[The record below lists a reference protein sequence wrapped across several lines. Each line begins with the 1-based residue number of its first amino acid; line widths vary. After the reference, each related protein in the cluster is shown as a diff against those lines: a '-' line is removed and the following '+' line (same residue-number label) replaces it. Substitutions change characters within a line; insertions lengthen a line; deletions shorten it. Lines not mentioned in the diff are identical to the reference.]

1 MKAGAPPGGAEEADG
16 VQELGFGD
24 GLPPAGTSAPRRS
37 ARLAGRAPAAASG
50 EPKGA
55 RMASPEGSRKKRKVA
70 GDAAVPTSGAEEEGA
85 VGSELNLPLMASP
98 SGSGWG
104 NTVRGRLE
112 DLVVLSESGSVEKM
126 QNRDPASSPRSIRR
140 RVEVVDIE
148 SDAPEEEVDTS
159 VPGRGRYSSIE
170 KGKGIFV
177 ADYDGP
183 LVEKGGFVPFL
194 DRTNPGSKGLE
205 RTQQGRRYT
214 EEQKGKRKLVTEDDA
229 GLTLGGREANMELR
243 CEGMADYYE
252 QETIKEEAM
261 SAKNIRESNKL
272 RAVELAS
279 EYAFF
284 KPEQEEESEH
294 SDIQDS
300 SKEDPAD
307 WPGPFATAMK
317 IINDREKRLQGRR
330 LSSAPA
336 PSESSELKIEWV
348 PSPGHR
354 LRCLE
359 RQAPSLKDLCLGT
372 LSEHATDIESLEG
385 VPDNLR
391 HQLSWHLCN
400 SRKMDQ
406 HMLDLFVRGSP
417 TEIRMP
423 DCSWATEDQL
433 EKILG
438 RARTHRLTV
447 LELNMCGRCLSDGTL
462 SSSGKLPPRF
472 PSLTTISLK
481 GAYRLSDDGLK
492 ALASSAPQL
501 SSINLG
507 QCSLVTSAGVVS
519 LLEQLKQSLVE
530 LFLDDCRID
539 ATSVLPAL
547 QSLRKLEVLSVA
559 GVESVTDK
567 FVHGL
572 VSVHGPHMKELG
584 FAGCRGVAAPSLREI
599 GKSCPQ
605 LRSLD
610 LRDLGKLNDRA
621 LAHLAGGCTSLWRLL
636 LRRNAFSDKAVAALL
651 QAAGGSLAELS
662 VNNIREASNFTA
674 QAIAAQCASTL
685 RVLDL
690 SFCRKMTNEGLGLIA
705 DSCSHLHTLKLFG
718 CPLITPT
725 FLGGDSNGRLQV
737 VGLEGPILRH
747 LRFHEASS

>member
-1 MKAGAPPGGAEEADG
+1 
-16 VQELGFGD
+16 
-24 GLPPAGTSAPRRS
+24 
-37 ARLAGRAPAAASG
+37 
-50 EPKGA
+50 
-55 RMASPEGSRKKRKVA
+55 MASPEGSRKKRKVA

-85 VGSELNLPLMASP
+85 
-98 SGSGWG
+98 
-104 NTVRGRLE
+104 

-194 DRTNPGSKGLE
+194 DRTNPGSKAEGE
-205 RTQQGRRYT
+205 TQA
-214 EEQKGKRKLVTEDDA
+214 VTEDDA
-229 GLTLGGREANMELR
+229 GLTLGGREANIELR

-348 PSPGHR
+348 PSPGR

-481 GAYRLSDDGLK
+481 A
-492 ALASSAPQL
+492 
-501 SSINLG
+501 
-507 QCSLVTSAGVVS
+507 
-519 LLEQLKQSLVE
+519 
-530 LFLDDCRID
+530 RI
-539 ATSVLPAL
+539 
-547 QSLRKLEVLSVA
+547 SLRKLEVLSVA

-662 VNNIREASNFTA
+662 VNNIRE
-674 QAIAAQCASTL
+674 CASTL

-718 CPLITPT
+718 CPLA
-725 FLGGDSNGRLQV
+725 QV